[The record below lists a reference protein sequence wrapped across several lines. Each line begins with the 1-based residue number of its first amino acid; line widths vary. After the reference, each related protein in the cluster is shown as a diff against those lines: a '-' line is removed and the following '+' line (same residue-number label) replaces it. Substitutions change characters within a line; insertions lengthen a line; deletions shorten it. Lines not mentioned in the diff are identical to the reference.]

1 MFFAYK
7 VIFNTT
13 TYRYHVKRQDIGQ
26 PIRLFIILDTIEFLC
41 AGTDAATRFALATG
55 D

>member
-1 MFFAYK
+1 MLKEGYWTTCQTDY
-7 VIFNTT
+7 NTT
-13 TYRYHVKRQDIGQ
+13 Y
-26 PIRLFIILDTIEFLC
+26 TIEFLC